1 MEVPLAREDLQPN
14 PRCEETKSV
23 ERVARSMAVC
33 IKWRWI
39 RSSARL
45 TVQLRARAVFLL
57 YGDIHIHGC
66 VLPPPYGAL
75 WLCSVDYCAHCYV
88 LLGASVL
95 FIGSYG
101 APSVGV
107 SSLSHWLFDKTCSHF
122 AGI

>member
-1 MEVPLAREDLQPN
+1 MAREDLQPN

-23 ERVARSMAVC
+23 ERVARSMVVC

-66 VLPPPYGAL
+66 VLPPPYGVL
-75 WLCSVDYCAHCYV
+75 WLCSVDYYD
-88 LLGASVL
+88 
-95 FIGSYG
+95 G
-101 APSVGV
+101 APSIGV
-107 SSLSHWLFDKTCSHF
+107 SSLSHRLFDETCSHF
-122 AGI
+122 TGI